1 MPDHLQDNEA
11 LTAHVARCMARDD
24 QLEISLRAAHDR
36 ARVAESQSLDLTK
49 QCEQAAATLGRLI
62 DSNTELMN
70 KINAQSHTL
79 AGRFEEAEVPAPDGC
94 GCWAI
99 GRHQLYACTP
109 KGAWPNPIAPA
120 PALLYACGGSN
131 AMWQQ

>member
-1 MPDHLQDNEA
+1 MS
-11 LTAHVARCMARDD
+11 RDD

-70 KINAQSHTL
+70 KINAQSLAL
-79 AGRFEEAEVPAPDGC
+79 AGGLKVERLSASMQFACQWTHVWSAATPRKQRPAADHVGV
-94 GCWAI
+94 
-99 GRHQLYACTP
+99 H
-109 KGAWPNPIAPA
+109 
-120 PALLYACGGSN
+120 
-131 AMWQQ
+131 